1 MCRHTDSWAQI
12 RMYTRTANVGV
23 DVLDDTSQMYVGTLC
38 IVHLLSQEVKDG
50 GMSL

>member
-12 RMYTRTANVGV
+12 CVGV
-23 DVLDDTSQMYVGTLC
+23 DVLDDTSQMYVGILR
-38 IVHLLSQEVKDG
+38 IVHLISQEVKDG